1 MQFTIEQVLLAAILA
16 VLIIAAVPSCGVSL
30 A

>member
-1 MQFTIEQVLLAAILA
+1 MHVSLAEILLAIIAA
-16 VLIIAAVPSCGVSL
+16 TLIIAAVPSCGVSL